1 MHTHAGLRG
10 YNAYREGYYLYLTR
24 LTSHVFGEF
33 DMHTQV
39 FNKGLLFW
47 LGILRQYPFNALLL
61 YFGINFLKKI
71 IEL

>member
-39 FNKGLLFW
+39 FNKGLLF
-47 LGILRQYPFNALLL
+47 
-61 YFGINFLKKI
+61 
-71 IEL
+71 